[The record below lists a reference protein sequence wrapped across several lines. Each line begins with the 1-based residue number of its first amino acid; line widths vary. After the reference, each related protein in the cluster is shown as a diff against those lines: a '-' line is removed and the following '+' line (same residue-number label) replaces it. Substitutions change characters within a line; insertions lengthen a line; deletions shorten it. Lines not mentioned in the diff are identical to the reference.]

1 MKAKKEEVRMSFE
14 EAFSALEEAAEKL
27 RSGKLGL
34 EESIDVYDKSIMY
47 YNICRTILEE
57 ARQKIVMFDPES
69 GEEKEFK

>member
-1 MKAKKEEVRMSFE
+1 MSANTEGVKMSFE
-14 EAFSALEEAAEKL
+14 EAFAALEEAAEKL

-47 YNICRTILEE
+47 YNLCQRILEE
-57 ARQKIVMFDPES
+57 ARQKIMMFDPVS